1 MLDFGAFAG
10 PKIVISAPILNYYN
24 RNIPKS
30 NKKKKKKKKKMAS
43 PLFYTAKVIQNFYII
58 SKGNVN
64 NKIKL
69 KQKGINY

>member
-30 NKKKKKKKKKMAS
+30 NKKKKKKKKKNS
-43 PLFYTAKVIQNFYII
+43 
-58 SKGNVN
+58 
-64 NKIKL
+64 
-69 KQKGINY
+69 GIPPFLHR